1 MIKRLSMSPEGW
13 IFDKEQDG
21 IRYYSNSDFRRAD
34 GMIYGGWT
42 PEQLCSVTHCI
53 GARKICK

>member
-1 MIKRLSMSPEGW
+1 MSPEGW
-13 IFDKEQDG
+13 IFDKEKDG